1 MSASQLSLVLLSL
14 GSAIIWGIT
23 LIIGYTRLYTV
34 NRFIL
39 GTIIALLVYGAAT
52 IWDDALDVG

>member
-1 MSASQLSLVLLSL
+1 MSPSQLGLAFLAL

-34 NRFIL
+34 NRFMV